1 MPNHKIMI
9 VEDEEIVAA
18 DIQASVEQMG
28 YSVCAKALSGLEAI
42 EKANLTRP
50 DLILM
55 DIMLKGSMD
64 GIEAATQIKKLYKIP
79 VIYLT
84 AFGEDGILQ
93 RAKVAEPYGYITK
106 PFRDR
111 DLQIAIEISIYK
123 NQAEAEKAVLEAQN
137 RQLQKAESLGRM
149 ASAIVHHFNNML
161 QAIMGN
167 MQMAI
172 RQLPQDS
179 GSVKN
184 MTAAMQAAREAEA
197 ITNQTMTYLGDTSDK
212 PEPLD
217 LCDLCRLGLP
227 LLQAAIPKNV
237 ILETDLPSRGPTIT
251 ANVNQMQQVLTNL
264 VTNAWEAVG
273 DGQGI
278 IYLRVKTVSAADIP
292 SIHSPTDWQPQDS
305 LYGCLEVTDT
315 GSGIAESDIENLF
328 DPIFSSKFIGRG
340 LGLSV
345 VLGIAKAHHGAVA
358 VQSELGQGSTFSV
371 FLPASAEN
379 VVV

>member
-9 VEDEEIVAA
+9 VEDEKIVAA
-18 DIQASVEQMG
+18 DIRASVEKMG
-28 YSVCAKALSGLEAI
+28 YSVCATASSGKEAI
-42 EKANLTRP
+42 DKAGLTKP

-55 DIMLKGSMD
+55 DIMLKGTMD
-64 GIEAATQIKKLYKIP
+64 GIEAATQINELYKIP
-79 VIYLT
+79 VVYLT
-84 AFGEDGILQ
+84 AFAEEGVLQ
-93 RAKVAEPYGYITK
+93 RAMMAEPYGYIMK

-123 NQAEAEKAVLEAQN
+123 NQAEVEKAVLEAQN

-273 DGQGI
+273 DGQGVI
-278 IYLRVKTVSAADIP
+278 HLRVKTVSAADIP

-328 DPIFSSKFIGRG
+328 DPFFSSKFIGRG

-371 FLPASAEN
+371 FLPASAKN